1 VSSEGG
7 GRRGGLPVWQWVV
20 IAIVVLLAAIY
31 VATQLLTAD

>member
-7 GRRGGLPVWQWVV
+7 RRPSLPLWQWVV
-20 IAIVVLLAAIY
+20 IAIVVLLALIY